1 MTITPS
7 ATEDWLK
14 AYDWLCR
21 SRKRAGHNADIWDLR
36 FHWPG
41 EQDALFRQVT
51 GGTYRLSPMRIVRNH
66 RHNQSLAQWS
76 ARDALALKWVALQIS
91 DRLPVQAACT
101 HVKGHRGGR
110 DSLAAI
116 AQAIREGD
124 RFVDRTDIRG
134 YYRHIQKA
142 QLYHHL
148 CRFVPE
154 PALQNL
160 LHQYLYYSVEDGDGI
175 HTPRHGISRGCA
187 LSPLVGASFL
197 WFVDIAFSGRSD
209 IRYVRYMD
217 DFLFLSDRRWPVR
230 RAQKQLYTFFDLTA
244 FECHPD
250 KTQHGKIAQGFDWLG
265 VWFTDNGAT
274 GIAPRAK
281 ENHRLRRLRLIE
293 QSRRAGLSES
303 EIRER
308 VQLYDR
314 RWMTWAESQLSVCL

>member
-1 MTITPS
+1 MTPS

-51 GGTYRLSPMRIVRNH
+51 DGTYRLSPMRIVRNH

-76 ARDALALKWVALQIS
+76 ARDALALKWAALQITG
-91 DRLPVQAACT
+91 RLPLQAACT

-116 AQAIREGD
+116 AQAIREGA
-124 RFVDRTDIRG
+124 RFVYRADIRG

-160 LHQYLYYSVEDGDGI
+160 LYQYLYYSVEDGDGI

-250 KTQHGKIAQGFDWLG
+250 KTRHGKIAQGFDWLG
-265 VWFTDNGAT
+265 GGGLRIT
-274 GIAPRAK
+274 GPP
-281 ENHRLRRLRLIE
+281 
-293 QSRRAGLSES
+293 G
-303 EIRER
+303 
-308 VQLYDR
+308 
-314 RWMTWAESQLSVCL
+314 